1 MSANKL
7 TWLQSNYSAVAKELE
22 AVQSRPPI
30 PPETSGDS
38 VSLLIDD
45 VELPLTAQLKADFVP
60 ELIALYLESELIFLK
75 AQGEVLLNRL
85 PTLSKEV

>member
-7 TWLQSNYSAVAKELE
+7 TWLQSNYSAVAEELE
-22 AVQSRPPI
+22 AVRSRPPI

-38 VSLLIDD
+38 VSLFIND
-45 VELPLTAQLKADFVP
+45 VELPLTAQLRADFVP
-60 ELIALYLESELIFLK
+60 ELTAFYLNEELIFLK

-85 PTLSKEV
+85 PNRLPA